1 MDLDQLQSVRDRERQ
16 TDKLQQL
23 RDSFYEEATAFV
35 RDLREER
42 DRAAKEAEDPFDAPE
57 VNRLTDQIRT
67 AEQTIEAI
75 YEKRVGKLVK
85 AATFAAA
92 DLPAEA
98 DGMTAEEEDL
108 FETLVAEIQANRR
121 RVLDRL
127 SGEGAA
133 TEGAGTDSPS
143 GAGASDEE
151 PSPTTEAT
159 TEATD
164 IGEARDAP
172 SERDPPDET
181 PPDVAGAGTDGDD
194 RETGAADVDDG
205 SGMSAADVMQG
216 GDAAPD
222 PPGDDPADVPPVDG
236 PPEGEP
242 EEAPDGTA
250 GPVESDDEDGDAVR
264 EDGGPTADVERELV
278 RITDVGAI
286 FGVDEREYE
295 LAKDDVVSLPAENA
309 RPLLERDAAER
320 L

>member
-23 RDSFYEEATAFV
+23 RDTFYEEATAFV
-35 RDLREER
+35 RDLRVER

-121 RVLDRL
+121 RVLDQL
-127 SGEGAA
+127 TGEGAA
-133 TEGAGTDSPS
+133 TEVTGTDSRS
-143 GAGASDEE
+143 DAGASESE
-151 PSPTTEAT
+151 PAPTTEAT
-159 TEATD
+159 DT
-164 IGEARDAP
+164 GEARDP
-172 SERDPPDET
+172 TSEREPPDAT
-181 PPDVAGAGTDGDD
+181 PPGAAGAGTDGDGG
-194 RETGAADVDDG
+194 ETGDTDVDDG

-222 PPGDDPADVPPVDG
+222 PPGDDPADVPPADG
-236 PPEGEP
+236 SPDERPEEDTDGNVEGEGAEG
-242 EEAPDGTA
+242 EE
-250 GPVESDDEDGDAVR
+250 GDTVR
-264 EDGGPTADVERELV
+264 EDGGPTSDVERELV
-278 RITDVGAI
+278 RITDDVGAI